1 MAHRAANYL
10 QKTLN
15 TEVRVAD
22 LRFKLLN
29 RVELSGL
36 LVRDQAQ
43 DTLLYAGSLEGKIT
57 DWFIFKDDI
66 TLEYLRLKDARVA
79 MRRDHVDA
87 SWNFQ
92 FIVDAFRSDKP
103 EGKEAKPMPQ
113 FDLKEIVL
121 ERVHF
126 SKQDDTFGNA
136 LDLKV
141 KHLAILGEDIDLN
154 RKKIALQSFAADKL
168 RFEIKRASTDK
179 PLPPITFPDLDT
191 KTPFNPNLFEIDL
204 GKLDLKNSAFIL
216 VDMDEPVLPNQ
227 FDGRHLHITGI
238 NIDAEKLQIRADTL
252 HGKMNRLTAKDRSG
266 IEIKKMSGLVRVD
279 PNISEVKELYL
290 ETNRSVL
297 RDYFAMKYQQFPDF
311 RDYIHRVH
319 MTARLSHS
327 HVSMDDI
334 AFFAPSLLRWSGRV
348 YSGSFEGEGPVADL
362 DIRNIDLRDGQL
374 HFTGD
379 YRMTGLPDIETT
391 QITYTNGTIETSYPA
406 LKELFPEMNK
416 LQIEQLDAVVPV
428 KFVGNVQGKYTAL
441 NIDGILST
449 NLGTIAAR
457 DLFLDYSGQ
466 HFLYEGHLASDD
478 LDVNQ
483 LFPNSGTGVSSFDFY
498 VKGNGF
504 DYKKN
509 SIAAKGHIYS
519 FPFKNYTYTDA
530 DIDMQ
535 LQDGA
540 LAAQVNSRDPNAQ
553 LALDLSI
560 FGLDEKPSYQA
571 LGNIYFADF
580 HQLGL
585 INRPL
590 KGSAAIQVDLTGTS
604 GKDIAGQAILD
615 DLKLVTANDTLNYD
629 SLIFRSDRSGLE
641 NFVQIE
647 TNNIQISVNGLFY
660 LDELVRSGQKFLA
673 NYLSEYIPDPA
684 GYVPDQV
691 FDFSIKAAA
700 PDQLINLFTP
710 ELSIAQGFEING
722 SMNGTAQKLHLNGY
736 IPFIKYNNLRAENIS
751 ISSYGDLAQLS
762 LNLQARRFV
771 SNEKE
776 MISELDFTSVVSSN
790 NATFDINTTGS
801 STFGTANINGNA
813 EALNDSIYIRFNT
826 SELIFNNQK
835 WDIAGGSSLA
845 IGAQHLDINN
855 FRITSDQQILEINTP
870 GHRAS
875 TPGNA
880 FVYLQN
886 INVRPILAML
896 GMEDVRLEGEV
907 GGGIEV
913 AGLPSKVEADFNL
926 KGQNL
931 STGGNPLGEIKLI
944 GAYTSLENKLF
955 LESPS
960 GMYDEQG
967 AILLAG
973 TLHFD
978 TAKRNSV
985 DFKAEGENASLAWAE
1000 PFAAELT
1007 KDLSGRVNGYINIK
1021 GIFPRPEIDGEV
1033 HIING
1038 HFTPLI
1044 TGVDYELPDA
1054 HIDISSTLFNIQET
1068 EIRDEEGNTGR
1079 LSGTIAHQYF
1089 ADLDFALRMVSEKLK
1104 VLDKQEGT
1112 DEVETFYGKVY
1123 AGVNLTLR
1131 GLLRDLTMNITAR
1144 TAENS
1149 KLYIPLTSDADLD
1162 SYDYIT
1168 FKKEVNN
1175 DDSLEKDPK
1184 KTRLNINLDAIVN
1197 TDLVAEI
1204 IIDPVAGDKI
1214 NAVGTGNL
1222 AMFIP
1227 SEGDIRLNGS
1237 YYIESGFYDFT
1248 FNSLQLLRY
1257 KNRFNLLSGS
1267 VINWDGNIED
1277 ASVDVKANTIKRAR
1291 LYDLITDDVMRG
1303 AVVFDNSG
1311 SERSDALTPQNI
1323 IIDMNMTGKLL
1334 SPELKFK
1341 LELEET
1347 RSIGT
1352 YAYQKLQRI
1361 NQDDRDLVNQVLSLL
1376 VLNQFLP
1383 MEGVNSNVAVN
1394 TGVSNVAELISTFAS
1409 SQITNFTNKVL
1420 GIEDLWV
1427 NLKYKNYNITDEVT
1441 SGNLSYLNRNEAGVS
1456 VRKNFLNDRLVID
1469 VGGVYDWGMGSVASQ
1484 SGFTTNLTGDFRVAY
1499 LLTQD
1504 GKLRLNI
1511 FRNSSFDAVSLQNIG
1526 RHGVGFTYRKS
1537 FNDIFDLFGIPKPG
1551 RQAPQSNPI
1560 PSPPPPPIPNQVDSI
1575 PSQDSLVSSSE

>member
-1 MAHRAANYL
+1 MAHQAANYL
-10 QKTLN
+10 QKTLG
-15 TEVRVAD
+15 TEVQVAD

-36 LVRDQAQ
+36 FLRDQAE

-57 DWFIFKDDI
+57 DWFIFKEDI

-79 MRRDHVDA
+79 MRRLHSDA
-87 SWNFQ
+87 AWNFQ
-92 FIVDAFRSDKP
+92 FIIDAFRSDKQP
-103 EGKEAKPMPQ
+103 EKEAKNPVN
-113 FDLKEIVL
+113 FDLNELIL

-126 SKQDDTFGNA
+126 TKQDDTFGNA
-136 LDLKV
+136 MNLQV
-141 KHLAILGEDIDLN
+141 RSLALLGEDIDLQQ
-154 RKKIALQSFAADKL
+154 RKIVLKSFSADEL
-168 RFEIKRASTDK
+168 RFEIVRASTDK
-179 PLPPITFPDLDT
+179 PLPPVVIPDLDS
-191 KTPFNPNLFEIDL
+191 KTPFNPNKFEIDL
-204 GKLDLKNSAFIL
+204 NKLDLRNSVFIL
-216 VDMDEPVLPNQ
+216 TDLDVPVLPDQ

-238 NIDAEKLQIRADTL
+238 DIDVADVQIRADTL
-252 HGKMNRLTAKDRSG
+252 FGTMNRLSAKDRSG

-279 PNISEVKELYL
+279 PTISEVKELYL

-311 RDYIHRVH
+311 RDFIHRVH
-319 MTARLSHS
+319 MSAKLRGS

-334 AFFAPSLLRWSGRV
+334 AFFAPTLLRWTGRV
-348 YSGSFEGEGPVADL
+348 YSGSFDGEGPVADL
-362 DIRNIDLRDGQL
+362 DIKNIDLRDHQL
-374 HFTGD
+374 HFTGN

-391 QITYTNGTIETSYPA
+391 QITYTNGSIQTSYPA
-406 LKELFPEMNK
+406 LKELFPEINN
-416 LQIEQLDAVVPV
+416 LDIEQLDAIQSVT
-428 KFVGNVQGKYTAL
+428 FEGNVAGKYTAL
-441 NIDGILST
+441 TIDGTVAT
-449 NLGTIAAR
+449 NLGTVEAR
-457 DLFLDYSGQ
+457 SLFLDYSGQ
-466 HFLYEGHLASDD
+466 NFLYQGQLVSID
-478 LDVNQ
+478 LDVAQ
-483 LFPNSGTGVSSFDFY
+483 LFPNTGTGVSSFNLYID
-498 VKGNGF
+498 GDGF
-504 DYKKN
+504 DFRKN
-509 SIAAKGHIYS
+509 TIAAKGHIAA
-519 FPFKNYTYTDA
+519 FPFRVYTYTDA
-530 DIDMQ
+530 DIDMS
-535 LQDGA
+535 LAEGT
-540 LAAQVNSRDPNAQ
+540 LAAQINSRDSNAQ
-553 LALDLSI
+553 LALDLKI
-560 FGLDEKPSYQA
+560 NGLDGVPSYQA
-571 LGNIYFADF
+571 LGNIFYADF
-580 HQLGL
+580 YTLGW

-590 KGSAAIQVDLTGTS
+590 KGSAAIQVDLTGST
-604 GKDIAGQAILD
+604 GKDVVGEAILD
-615 DLKLVTANDTLNYD
+615 NLLLITAYDTLDYD
-629 SLIFRSDRSGLE
+629 SLIFRSDRIGLE

-647 TNNIQISVNGLFY
+647 TNNIQVSVNGLFY
-660 LDELVRSGQKFLA
+660 LDELLRSGQRFLA
-673 NYLSEYIPDPA
+673 NYLSEYIPEPS
-684 GYVPDQV
+684 GYVPHQV
-691 FDFSIKAAA
+691 FDFSIKAAE
-700 PDQLINLFTP
+700 PDQIVSLFTP
-710 ELSIAQGFEING
+710 GLSIAQGLEISG
-722 SMNGTAQKLHLNGY
+722 SVNGTTQRMQLAGF
-736 IPFIKYNNLRAENIS
+736 IPYVKYNNLKAENIS
-751 ISSYGDLAQLS
+751 ISSVGDATNLS
-762 LNLQARRFV
+762 VELQAQRFI

-776 MISELDFTSVVSSN
+776 MISELDFTTDISN
-790 NATFDINTTGS
+790 NYATFDINTTGNT
-801 STFGTANINGNA
+801 TFGTANIHGNA
-813 EALNDSIYIRFNT
+813 KAQNDSIYIHFNT

-835 WDIAGGSSLA
+835 WDIAGGSSVAL
-845 IGAQHLDINN
+845 GVGYLDINN
-855 FRITSDQQILEINTP
+855 FRITSEKQLLEINTP
-870 GHRAS
+870 RRRAA
-875 TPGNA
+875 TPGHA
-880 FVYLQN
+880 LVYIQH

-896 GMEDVRLEGEV
+896 GMEDVQLEGEV
-907 GGGIEV
+907 GGTIEV
-913 AGLPSKVEADFNL
+913 AELPKAVEADFDL
-926 KGQNL
+926 LGQNL
-931 STGGNPLGEIKLI
+931 STRNNPLGQIKLI
-944 GAYTSLENKLF
+944 GAYSSIENKLM
-955 LESPS
+955 LDSPS

-967 AILLAG
+967 AILLTG
-973 TLHFD
+973 HLHFD
-978 TAKRNSV
+978 TARRNVV
-985 DFKAEGENASLAWAE
+985 DFKAEGKNASLAWAE

-1007 KDLSGRVNGYINIK
+1007 KDLSGKVNGYINIK
-1021 GIFPRPEIDGEV
+1021 GVFPQPNIDGEV
-1033 HIING
+1033 HIANG

-1054 HIDISSTLFNIQET
+1054 YIDISSEVFNIRET
-1068 EIRDEEGNTGR
+1068 EIRDEEGNTGT
-1079 LSGTIAHQYF
+1079 LSGTIDHRYF
-1089 ADLDFALRMVSEKLK
+1089 ADLDFALRVVSDKLK
-1104 VLDKQEGT
+1104 VLDKQVGT
-1112 DEVETFYGKVY
+1112 DEVETFYGTVY

-1162 SYDYIT
+1162 SYDYIS
-1168 FKKEVNN
+1168 FKKDLQSIDTNEQN
-1175 DDSLEKDPK
+1175 PK

-1197 TDLVAEI
+1197 NDLVAEI

-1257 KNRFNLLSGS
+1257 RNRFNLLSGS
-1267 VINWDGNIED
+1267 VINWDGDIAD
-1277 ASVDVKANTIKRAR
+1277 ATVDVKANTIKRAR

-1334 SPELKFK
+1334 SPELKFR

-1427 NLKYKNYNITDEVT
+1427 NLKYKNYNITDEVS

-1456 VRKNFLNDRLVID
+1456 LRKNFFNDRLVID
-1469 VGGVYDWGMGSVASQ
+1469 VGGVYDWGMGSMASQ

-1499 LLTQD
+1499 LLTPD
-1504 GKLRLNI
+1504 GQLRLNI

-1537 FNDIFDLFGIPKPG
+1537 FNDIFELFGIP
-1551 RQAPQSNPI
+1551 RMRREPI
-1560 PSPPPPPIPNQVDSI
+1560 TPPPSSPPPPPIPYEADSI
-1575 PSQDSLVSSSE
+1575 PSQDSLLSSFD